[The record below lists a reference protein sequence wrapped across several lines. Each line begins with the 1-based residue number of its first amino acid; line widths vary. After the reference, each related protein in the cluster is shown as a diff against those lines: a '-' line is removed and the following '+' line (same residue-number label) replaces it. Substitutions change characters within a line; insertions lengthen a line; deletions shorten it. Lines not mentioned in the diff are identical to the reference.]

1 MLRKIRACCAL
12 GIVCASLAGCSGYR
26 GGTVL
31 PGSLRA
37 ENTTQR
43 GTLSIPTSIP
53 PYTIYVANACGSNAI
68 EAFQTTPNSGVPIS
82 AISGS
87 ATKLDAPV
95 WLYDSTGNTLWAG
108 SYDNQTVA
116 AYRVGSNGNVAPVG
130 TLEGANVG
138 HPAGIARD
146 ANGNT
151 YVADYSGNRILV
163 FPIDASGSASP
174 SRVISG
180 AATGLAAPYGLIM
193 DSTGD
198 LIVTNPIGNSVETF
212 ASTASGNASPLRAI
226 RGGST
231 QLDYPLGIALDHGGN
246 VYVSN
251 GRGNSVVRFAAASTG
266 NVAPSVTIAGGST
279 QLSFPSQLG
288 LDPYGD
294 VFVANRSANTVTGYA
309 AGARGNA
316 APFYVVGE
324 GLACP
329 AGLAVAP
336 PKVYGTFAG
345 PTGSADVFAGTGSEQ
360 PLVLD
365 EYKGF
370 TVTANWGPNDARN
383 FCLDCNIGVIK
394 VTMADATNSGD
405 IGAPVPP
412 YTGPGRPVL
421 YLEAEYSPVS
431 ELTVSQIAFGQTPD
445 IVVDDANG
453 FGGTSCAIA
462 WFGTDG
468 SWHANFTP
476 SETPSANTLHFP
488 ASNSTIP
495 VVLNLYENYYALY
508 CI

>member
-1 MLRKIRACCAL
+1 
-12 GIVCASLAGCSGYR
+12 
-26 GGTVL
+26 
-31 PGSLRA
+31 LRA

-116 AYRVGSNGNVAPVG
+116 VYRVGSNGNVAPVG

-151 YVADYSGNRILV
+151 YVADYTGNRILV
-163 FPIDASGSASP
+163 FPIGASGSASP
-174 SRVISG
+174 SRVITG

-198 LIVTNPIGNSVETF
+198 LIVTNAIGNSVETF

-251 GRGNSVVRFAAASTG
+251 GRGNSVVRFAVASTG
-266 NVAPSVTIAGGST
+266 NVAPSVTIAGGHRDR
-279 QLSFPSQLG
+279 LRGGRERKRRAVLRRGRGLG
-288 LDPYGD
+288 VPGR
-294 VFVANRSANTVTGYA
+294 ARRRSA
-309 AGARGNA
+309 
-316 APFYVVGE
+316 E
-324 GLACP
+324 GL
-329 AGLAVAP
+329 
-336 PKVYGTFAG
+336 
-345 PTGSADVFAGTGSEQ
+345 
-360 PLVLD
+360 
-365 EYKGF
+365 
-370 TVTANWGPNDARN
+370 R
-383 FCLDCNIGVIK
+383 
-394 VTMADATNSGD
+394 
-405 IGAPVPP
+405 
-412 YTGPGRPVL
+412 
-421 YLEAEYSPVS
+421 YLR
-431 ELTVSQIAFGQTPD
+431 
-445 IVVDDANG
+445 
-453 FGGTSCAIA
+453 
-462 WFGTDG
+462 GTDG
-468 SWHANFTP
+468 FSRRLRRYRQRAAP
-476 SETPSANTLHFP
+476 GAGR
-488 ASNSTIP
+488 I
-495 VVLNLYENYYALY
+495 
-508 CI
+508 